1 MCADS
6 LYIQSIQRTSGE
18 NKMTKNKFKQK
29 FSEDIKAAF
38 DDVCDDQYPDLLDEL
53 TVKYSDQL
61 EIEDETKVEKWIR
74 ACI

>member
-1 MCADS
+1 
-6 LYIQSIQRTSGE
+6 
-18 NKMTKNKFKQK
+18 MTKNKFKQK